1 LLEQAYYQE
10 GNWEK
15 LNRLL
20 PALKKYKVKIPET
33 LAALE
38 QEVAQH
44 LLSSIAGQ
52 DSSIESRLVL
62 LNDTWR
68 TLSSSQI
75 HNTQVIAS
83 YAHSLILLHADHDA
97 EVILKNTLKKQW
109 NEPCLRLMGE
119 ITGGDV
125 AKRLTI
131 TEGWLR
137 DHPHDPILLLTLGRI
152 SLRNQLWGK
161 ARTYFQ
167 ESLHL
172 AHTAEA
178 YAELG
183 RLCASLSEVEQ
194 SAGYF
199 RQGLLLAQP
208 LPDLPMPLM
217 DSHKIS
223 PHLR

>member
-1 LLEQAYYQE
+1 
-10 GNWEK
+10 
-15 LNRLL
+15 
-20 PALKKYKVKIPET
+20 V
-33 LAALE
+33 LE

-44 LLSSIAGQ
+44 LLSNIAEK
-52 DSSIESRLVL
+52 DSSIECRLVL

-109 NEPCLRLMGE
+109 NEPCLRLMGQ

-125 AKRLTI
+125 AKRLSI
-131 TEGWLR
+131 TERWLA

-167 ESLHL
+167 ESLHVK
-172 AHTAEA
+172 HTVEA

-183 RLCASLSEVEQ
+183 RLCASLSEAEQ